1 VQTGVLNER
10 KENTKMRRFMWG
22 AVAGLI
28 VVAILMLLLAF
39 VFPMQGA
46 QETAARAHILAVAV

>member
-1 VQTGVLNER
+1 
-10 KENTKMRRFMWG
+10 MRRFMWG

-46 QETAARAHILAVAV
+46 QETAQATALIVAG